1 MKRAGQRNRL
11 VTIERL
17 TDASDGQGG
26 QTRSWAPIGTEWV
39 HAVPV
44 GGVESLVAG
53 TMQAAQPWRLEM
65 LWRSDLTTQD
75 RLTAS
80 WLPAGMAI
88 AIESVSDPD
97 GLGRGL
103 LIFGTASKV

>member
-17 TDASDGQGG
+17 ADVSDGQGG
-26 QTRSWAPIGTEWV
+26 QERSWTAIGTELV
-39 HAVPV
+39 QANPV

-53 TMQAAQPWRLEM
+53 TMQSSQPWRIEM
-65 LWRSDLTTQD
+65 LWRPDITNLD

-80 WLPAGMAI
+80 WLPAGVSI

-97 GLGRGL
+97 GLGRFL
-103 LIFGTASKV
+103 VIFGTASKV